1 MLDDIREWISDN
13 LRYLLLGLAGI
24 LILVIVIFVIK
35 FATGGGKDKTSDT
48 EVTSEK
54 NTEQEEEE
62 TVPGAGLEKDVPEVL
77 EVMKKYYDAWADKDL
92 ETLKA
97 IDPALSAE
105 DEAAI
110 QNNDAIESFNN
121 ITVYS
126 SEGLTE
132 GSYIVYVYFD
142 AKIQGISTL
151 APTLIDFYLQKDE
164 FGNLVMVDKYSTQ
177 ELSDFTEK
185 MQASKGVQALI
196 QEVNQKLV
204 EATEGDDDLKAYVVS
219 LQSGNST
226 GTGNQGSDGNTAGTT
241 GDAPEVNSKVKAT
254 TEVRVRSEASTNGVI
269 YGMLTTGAEATIL
282 ENLDSGWSKI
292 QYTANGTTI
301 EGYVMTQYL
310 EAAE

>member
-35 FATGGGKDKTSDT
+35 FATGGGKEKVPET
-48 EVTSEK
+48 EARTEK
-54 NTEQEEEE
+54 NTEQEEE
-62 TVPGAGLEKDVPEVL
+62 VAPGAGLEKDVPEVL
-77 EVMKKYYDAWADKDL
+77 EVMKKYYNAWADKDL

-132 GSYIVYVYFD
+132 GSYIVYAYFD
-142 AKIQGISTL
+142 AKIQGIGTL

-164 FGNLVMVDKYSTQ
+164 SDNLVMVDKYSTQ

-204 EATEGDDDLKAYVVS
+204 EATENDADLKAYVIS
-219 LQSGNST
+219 LQKKTDAGS
-226 GTGNQGSDGNTAGTT
+226 QGDDGDTAGTS
-241 GDAPEVNSKVKAT
+241 GDVPAVNSKVKAT

-310 EAAE
+310 EAGE